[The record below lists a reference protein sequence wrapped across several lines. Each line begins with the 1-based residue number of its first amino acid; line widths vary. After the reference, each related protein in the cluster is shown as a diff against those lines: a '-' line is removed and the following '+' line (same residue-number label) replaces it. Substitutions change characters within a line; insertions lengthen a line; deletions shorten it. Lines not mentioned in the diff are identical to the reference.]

1 MNVDEAPARILSR
14 RLPGATVLQ
23 IVPALIDVPAAR
35 AAVNIAS
42 ALLRS
47 GARAMVAGGPGMLVG
62 QLQALGGEWVRFA
75 GNTLNPLKLRR
86 NAQALTELIAGERI
100 DIVHAYDGP
109 TAWSAQIAVRE
120 TAAWLVTSYAGA
132 PVARVDLASLYQGAL
147 ARANRVV
154 AESDYAAELIVKRH
168 GVALERIAAIPRS
181 VDTARF
187 DPAAVSQERI
197 AVLRHGWNI
206 RPGFRVILVPG
217 PLGPAHGQ
225 MTVIDAI
232 RILVNGGLR
241 QVTFVMAGDSLG
253 DGEYAREVAA
263 RTETQGI
270 GALVRRVGHCL
281 DMPAAYA
288 MADVVIV
295 PAVEP
300 STFSP
305 TAAEAHAM
313 AKPVIASAIGSLT
326 ETVLAPPYADADDR
340 TGWLAPPGDPVALA
354 RATAAALALD
364 DAAWRAMAARARQFA
379 DARFSPARVA
389 AAMLRLYTGLLAGER

>member
-1 MNVDEAPARILSR
+1 MSVDEAPARVVAR

-35 AAVNIAS
+35 AAVTIAS

-75 GNTLNPLKLRR
+75 SNTHNPLKLRR
-86 NAQALTELIAGERI
+86 NARTLTELIASERI

-109 TAWSAQIAVRE
+109 TAWSAQVAVRE

-132 PVARVDLASLYQGAL
+132 PMARIDLASLYQGAL
-147 ARANRVV
+147 ARAHRVV
-154 AESDYAAELIVKRH
+154 ADSDYAAELIVKRH
-168 GVALERIAAIPRS
+168 GVTREHITAIPRS
-181 VDTARF
+181 IDTARL
-187 DPAAVSQERI
+187 DPAAVSPERI

-206 RPGFRVILVPG
+206 RPGHRVILVPG
-217 PLGPAHGQ
+217 PLNPAHGQ
-225 MTVIDAI
+225 LTVIDAI

-241 QVTFVMAGDSLG
+241 QVTFVMAGESVG
-253 DGEYAREVAA
+253 DAEYAQEVAE
-263 RTETQGI
+263 RTESQGI
-270 GALVRRVGHCL
+270 GGLLRRVGPCL

-288 MADVVIV
+288 MADLVIV

-300 STFSP
+300 ATFNQL
-305 TAAEAHAM
+305 AAEAHAM
-313 AKPVIASAIGSLT
+313 AKPVIASAVGNLPEIVQAPLHAT
-326 ETVLAPPYADADDR
+326 EDNR

-364 DAAWRAMAARARQFA
+364 DAVWRAMATRARQFA
-379 DARFSPARVA
+379 EARFSPAQVTA
-389 AAMLRLYTGLLAGER
+389 AVLRLYSRLLEDGR

>member
-1 MNVDEAPARILSR
+1 MSVDEAPARLLSR

-75 GNTLNPLKLRR
+75 SNTHNPLKLRR
-86 NAQALTELIAGERI
+86 NARALTELIAGERI

-109 TAWSAQIAVRE
+109 TAWSAQVAVRE

-132 PVARVDLASLYQGAL
+132 PMARVDLASLYQRAL
-147 ARANRVV
+147 ARAHRVV
-154 AESDYAAELIVKRH
+154 AESEYAADLIMSRH
-168 GVALERIAAIPRS
+168 GVALERVAAIPRS
-181 VDTARF
+181 IDTGRF
-187 DPAAVSQERI
+187 DPAAISPERI

-206 RPGFRVILVPG
+206 RAGSRVILIPG
-217 PLGPAHGQ
+217 PLSPGHGQ

-241 QVTFVMAGDSLG
+241 AVTFVMAGDSVG
-253 DGEYAREVAA
+253 DGEYARAVAERA
-263 RTETQGI
+263 DTQGI
-270 GALVRRVGHCL
+270 SALVRRVGHCL

-288 MADVVIV
+288 MADLVLV

-300 STFSP
+300 ATFSP
-305 TAAEAHAM
+305 MAAEAQAM
-313 AKPVIASAIGSLT
+313 AKPVIASSVGSLP
-326 ETVLAPPYADADDR
+326 EIVLAPPFADEEDR
-340 TGWLAPPGDPVALA
+340 TGWLTPPAEPVALA
-354 RATAAALALD
+354 RAIAAALALD
-364 DAAWRAMAARARQFA
+364 DSIWGAMAARARHA
-379 DARFSPARVA
+379 AEARFSPGRVA
-389 AAMLRLYTGLLAGER
+389 GAMLGLYTDLLEGDR